1 MQYEVAMKTRK
12 SQLQRASWQLL
23 RALVILVLSGSFTG
37 CQTPV
42 GPPPTLDELKTG
54 DELKASGQRLIQI
67 PLGVHRL
74 TPEKLTST
82 KAILAV
88 HGHKSR
94 GFEWVSSLHQFAET
108 GAHVYWLRWDWNQCP
123 KGGAN
128 NLEEAIQDIQTLHP
142 GLKELEIF
150 GHSYGGVIATLVAQ
164 TVATSFPMQVH
175 AIASPLAGM
184 GKLNTLCPPTGIN
197 KRAMQKQVSF
207 TQWRT
212 QHKLDGAFKDEA
224 TDPQRVTL
232 PGAKM
237 IDLPDTFNGRRLGH
251 NWSVSYSVT
260 QWLKTQKEPD
270 PTENSKTN
278 LKE

>member
-1 MQYEVAMKTRK
+1 MKTRNNPP
-12 SQLQRASWQLL
+12 QRASLQLL
-23 RALVILVLSGSFTG
+23 RALAIMALSVSITG

-54 DELKASGQRLIQI
+54 DELKLSGQRLIQI

-74 TPEKLTST
+74 TPEKLVST

-88 HGHKSR
+88 HGHQSR

-123 KGGAN
+123 NGGAG
-128 NLEEAIQDIQTLHP
+128 NLEQAIQEIQTLQP

-164 TVATSFPMQVH
+164 TVTTSFPIQVH

-184 GKLNTLCPPTGIN
+184 GKLKTLCPPTGIN
-197 KRAMQKQVSF
+197 KRAIQKQVSF

-212 QHKLDGAFKDEA
+212 QHKLDGAFKDE
-224 TDPQRVTL
+224 TIDPQRVTL

-260 QWLKTQKEPD
+260 QWLQAQKERV
-270 PTENSKTN
+270 PTEKSKTE